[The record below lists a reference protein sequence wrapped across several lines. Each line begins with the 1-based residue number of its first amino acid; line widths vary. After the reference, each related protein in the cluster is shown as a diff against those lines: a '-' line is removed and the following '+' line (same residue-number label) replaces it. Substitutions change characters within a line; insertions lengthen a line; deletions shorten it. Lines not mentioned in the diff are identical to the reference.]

1 MRARCRPVP
10 SPEPA
15 PCGPHRPAAPGPGP
29 PAQVPAS
36 TSGWPCFPGFP
47 VVPTRSTWGLFSA
60 LAPRGAWAGP
70 SRAGGRGRV
79 SGVLTPRPDV
89 CQPLRKFALCWE
101 FSGLAEAPAAP
112 RLPAARGRR
121 PGRLRPWFLPGQRAA
136 PMWGS
141 RLPVLLSRWLRVC
154 VWGGGSVLSHLC
166 HLLPESQELGCFND
180 LEPQPPEAQ
189 AAVVRS
195 CCLAKLRENTL
206 TDHVGFSGLWL
217 YSVKESLN
225 NTSFPPTPSLGS
237 P

>member
-1 MRARCRPVP
+1 MPPGPQPGARSVRP
-10 SPEPA
+10 SPA
-15 PCGPHRPAAPGPGP
+15 GRPWPRSLGPGP
-29 PAQVPAS
+29 RVHVRLA
-36 TSGWPCFPGFP
+36 
-47 VVPTRSTWGLFSA
+47 LFSRLPCCPHA
-60 LAPRGAWAGP
+60 VHLGPVLGTCSSGSLGRSLQSWGEGAGLRSPDPAPRCLSA
-70 SRAGGRGRV
+70 SEEVRAAL
-79 SGVLTPRPDV
+79 GVLRPGGSPS
-89 CQPLRKFALCWE
+89 CA
-101 FSGLAEAPAAP
+101 

-141 RLPVLLSRWLRVC
+141 RLPVLLSRWLRV
-154 VWGGGSVLSHLC
+154 WGGGSVLSHLC
-166 HLLPESQELGCFND
+166 HLLPESWELGCFND

-189 AAVVRS
+189 AVVVRS

-225 NTSFPPTPSLGS
+225 NTSFPPTPSLAWGG